1 MNKISS
7 IVNDIFARKKIS
19 RHFTIIVICLSVLVT
34 YAVSSMLIMPAE
46 SVNGKLICD
55 ITEHVHSDECYELVC
70 TQNAL
75 KQTEISLLESISQTS
90 AQTTADITSE
100 TTETTVTT
108 EVVTSQTT
116 LTEVTDKS
124 QISETALL
132 SETSEIAVIASEE
145 TTDISVTESQTETT
159 VSETSVPDTVT
170 SEVSATET
178 TTAHIHTDE
187 CYELICQFEYHVHSD
202 KCYEGG
208 EGAENISLPG
218 FSHNL
223 AGRPLLN
230 DIVTADIANDIVNG
244 GVYKIKNVHSNLYIE
259 VAGDTS
265 KNDANIQQNN
275 YTGTR
280 NHFKLVDQGNGYWK
294 IYTCLNENDEY
305 ALDVSGGS
313 AGNGANIAIY
323 SSKAG
328 DNQLFKIVK
337 NNDNTYSILTKVSN
351 DTSCIEVYNWSTEP
365 SGNIDQ
371 YNCETNNNDGIMKN
385 NNQKFY
391 LEPVVET
398 TGENIKIEA
407 RVIFGDYNDDGT
419 HEYTNVY
426 PNLQLKYRHGNNWNI
441 SYGEKVTATLV
452 EDNTSARKDWCY
464 QYKYTWSVPKIAY
477 GSGESSNNT
486 GYYASIDFNGKENYN
501 IYYLPEKYFGSP
513 GASVPGTFKNEE
525 RHTFFNEDGVIYI
538 FLDPKVDWSCPV
550 NSDGS
555 VKENAFN
562 LTMKKRWDGHNQ
574 GSLKQIA
581 HHKNEKIQIQLQRR
595 NDNGEFSEYV
605 NYDYYN
611 YYYYNDPNGNFID
624 SRDVAY
630 FTDESLLAEKGYQ
643 ITFGDETIYYK
654 DPKKGYIDKTSLAT
668 ARISP
673 PKEYRLKIYYGYDRW
688 NNVVLTLNGDNLPSH
703 FTNGYYY
710 IWNDLPYGMY
720 RVIETRSFID
730 INDNDKF
737 DEGTD
742 IDTSPEYYYMTY
754 PPARDS
760 KGVLHI
766 QNFTNEMK
774 LSVHKEWYGDEDC
787 ETYIPYEYLSG
798 DNKFFSPEVVVELYR
813 SIESGVPVSDGSG
826 YTVNGETLY
835 SVWKTTI
842 NGSQKVDIPSSYL
855 EMYDSKGNK
864 YYYYIREDT
873 NATFRCLNANEYGF
887 VKASNGSYGVPYDEG
902 PENRAFVIK
911 NTPEMQIVVNKQ
923 WLKHENVNAD
933 GVIMDSKVL
942 TEANYNPEVQ
952 FEVYRSKYMVSSLS
966 DSFEEKKYSYT
977 KTDDPGIDFANI
989 VSSLEKM
996 YNTDGNDYFV
1006 TSNQTF
1012 TLTKDNCIDFDTY
1025 YVDTDNTIKPYYYYI
1040 KEKNTDD
1047 YLHAIYSNNTGIYH
1061 SGTNKKVLIQ
1071 NVPEM
1076 KFEVEK
1082 VWYKE
1087 DGKTIDTNNKDEITF
1102 YVLRSDKS
1110 TASNDKDITKDE
1122 NNGGIASKYK
1132 KGPFTTTNLK
1142 YTLPTYESFYVPYR
1156 YDRNS
1161 NKITG
1166 QYYFYIVE
1174 VKKEGNTYIQMESKC
1189 GDEED
1194 YWYYT
1199 SLKFT
1204 NQGTLQLRNKPD
1216 TTVESLTVAVTK
1228 KWYISSNGTEIPNT
1242 TINMPV
1248 KFELYRSTNQGT
1260 PTASNDG
1267 YYVNGSKLE
1276 QITNSTFTIDETGK
1290 ATVNS
1295 AILKKSDGNSKYY
1308 YYVREVQSENFDCIN
1323 DDTNNLGFVHNDSN
1337 VYGIAYSDDSTS
1349 ISFTI
1354 KNVPQI
1360 KIKVDKK
1367 WLDSDGNVDTENNN
1381 EMQFVLLRASEDYTE
1396 EYGKNLA
1403 ITTNGNKYILS
1414 ANASKDFKTVGTFT
1428 TENLSK
1434 TLTVIDS
1441 GDIVPY
1447 KTNSKNEIQKLY
1459 FYVLEINGNNYNTDN
1474 YTVRVLNQAVSWDK
1488 DKDCASISV
1497 INMPNLSLNLEKQW
1511 EGNPE
1516 MSEVNVT
1523 LYRSTDRTKAPQ
1535 NSIIKDSQTAVERS
1549 TVTFSDSD
1557 AFNSYKDYNY
1567 RTANF
1572 TKEILLANNNVEK
1585 VVVKI
1590 PTNTGYPYI
1599 IVHLNDNEYIK
1610 VGRYNGGDFVYE
1622 SNATQMP
1629 TGSFSISNG
1638 YLEVDCTKLQQGV
1651 EDAIYIQN
1659 ASDNPGEYEITIY
1672 YQTDTV
1678 SSTRSLLIDESA
1690 NVSSDVETVGTY
1702 TLTSSE
1708 NWQKT
1713 ISNLPVCDA
1722 NYAPYYYWIVEGSID
1737 SSIESVSYRFVDND
1751 PDTVYCVN
1759 AMSPGSSATLIVK
1772 NKLKVILPE
1781 TGSSGTTNYY
1791 IIGGILLTVGLLSR
1805 CFIKRKT

>member
-1 MNKISS
+1 MYRHFS
-7 IVNDIFARKKIS
+7 IV
-19 RHFTIIVICLSVLVT
+19 VICLCVLVT
-34 YAVSSMLIMPAE
+34 YAVSSILIMPAE

-75 KQTEISLLESISQTS
+75 KQTEISILESISQTS

-170 SEVSATET
+170 SEVSVTET
-178 TTAHIHTDE
+178 TTAHVHTDE

-208 EGAENISLPG
+208 EGAENINLPG

-230 DIVTADIANDIVNG
+230 DIVTTGLADDIVDG
-244 GVYKIKNVHSNLYIE
+244 GVYKIKNKNSGLYLD
-259 VAGDTS
+259 VASDTAGNS
-265 KNDANIQQNN
+265 INIQQAN
-275 YTGTR
+275 YTGAR
-280 NHFKLVDQGNGYWK
+280 NHFKLVSAGDGYWY
-294 IYTCLNENDEY
+294 IYTQLDENDKF
-305 ALDVSGGS
+305 AVDVSGKKTADGT
-313 AGNGANIAIY
+313 NIEIY
-323 SSKAG
+323 TSQNSE
-328 DNQLFKIVK
+328 NQKFKFIK
-337 NNDNTYSILTKVSN
+337 HDEDETYSMLTKITG
-351 DTSCIEVYNWSTEP
+351 DASCIEVEDWSIETG
-365 SGNIDQ
+365 GNIDQ
-371 YNCETNNNDGIMKN
+371 YQCYYNNQTGYQND
-385 NNQKFY
+385 NQKFY

-398 TGENIKIEA
+398 TDENIKIEA

-419 HEYTNVY
+419 HEYADVN
-426 PNLQLKYRHGNNWNI
+426 PKLQLRYRSGNSFPHNVDGQVQAN
-441 SYGEKVTATLV
+441 LV
-452 EDNTSARKDWCY
+452 VDNTSARKDWCY
-464 QYKYTWSVPKIAY
+464 QYKYTWEVPKLAE
-477 GSGESSNNT
+477 GEST
-486 GYYASIDFNGKENYN
+486 GYYVNIDFEGKENYN

-513 GASVPGTFKNEE
+513 GNTDIPKKFKDSEQQ
-525 RHTFFNEDGVIYI
+525 TFFNEDGVIYI

-550 NSDGS
+550 YDDGT
-555 VKENAFN
+555 VKPNNFN

-611 YYYYNDPNGNFID
+611 YHYYNDPNGNFID
-624 SRDVAY
+624 SRDVT
-630 FTDESLLAEKGYQ
+630 FSKDISKENRYQ
-643 ITFGDETIYYK
+643 ITFGDETIDYQDRY
-654 DPKKGYIDKTSLAT
+654 GNYIDKNSLTT

-720 RVIETRSFID
+720 RVIETKSFID
-730 INDNDKF
+730 VNDNDRF
-737 DEGTD
+737 DGED
-742 IDTSPEYYYMTY
+742 IDTSSEYYYMTY

-766 QNFTNEMK
+766 QNFTSEMN
-774 LSVHKEWYGDEDC
+774 LSIHKEWYGDEDG
-787 ETYIPYEYLSG
+787 ESYMPYDDIIS
-798 DNKFFSPEVVVELYR
+798 NSFFDPEVRVALYR
-813 SIESGVPVSDGSG
+813 STKSGVPVASGDG
-826 YTVNGETLY
+826 YTVNGEKLDYIWDTA
-835 SVWKTTI
+835 I
-842 NGSQKVDIPSSYL
+842 NGSQKVDIPSSFL
-855 EMYDSKGNK
+855 EMYSDKDEK
-864 YYYYIREDT
+864 YYYYIREMTD
-873 NATFRCLNANEYGF
+873 ATYRCINANEAGF
-887 VKASNGSYGVPYDEG
+887 VKAPNGSYGVPYDEG

-911 NTPEMQIVVNKQ
+911 NTPDLQIIVDKQ
-923 WLKHENVNAD
+923 WIKHEKLDTKELNFTSQELQD
-933 GVIMDSKVL
+933 
-942 TEANYNPEVQ
+942 ANYELEVE
-952 FEVYRSKYMVSSLS
+952 FEVYRSKSRVDGLS
-966 DSFEEKKYSYT
+966 DSFEEKRYNNPSDKN
-977 KTDDPGIDFANI
+977 IDLAGKM
-989 VSSLEKM
+989 SELEKIM
-996 YNTDGNDYFV
+996 NVNGTDYFTTV
-1006 TSNQTF
+1006 NQKF
-1012 TLTKDNCIDFDTY
+1012 ILSVDDCVDFDTY
-1025 YVDTDNTIKPYYYYI
+1025 YVDSDGTAGPYYYYI
-1040 KEKNTDD
+1040 KEKNTEN
-1047 YLHAIYSNNTGIYH
+1047 YLHTLYVNNDGIFYGEDNVNVSIY
-1061 SGTNKKVLIQ
+1061 
-1071 NVPEM
+1071 NVPKM
-1076 KFEVEK
+1076 HFEVEK
-1082 VWYKE
+1082 VWYKK
-1087 DGKTIDTNNKDEITF
+1087 DGTTIDTNNKDEVTF
-1102 YVLRSDKS
+1102 YVLRSDKPNA
-1110 TASNDKDITKDE
+1110 TADIGKDITIDDE
-1122 NNGGIASKYK
+1122 NKNGIK
-1132 KGPFTTTNLK
+1132 KDFKRGPFTTTNLK
-1142 YTLPTYESFYVPYR
+1142 CTLPTDDPFYVPYKVR
-1156 YDRNS
+1156 DNEV
-1161 NKITG
+1161 KG
-1166 QYYFYIVE
+1166 LYYFYIVE
-1174 VKKEGNTYIQMESKC
+1174 VKKVGDTYVQMNSKC
-1189 GDEED
+1189 GDKED

-1216 TTVESLTVAVTK
+1216 TTVETLTIDVTK
-1228 KWYISSNGTEIPNT
+1228 KWYVFSGGAEIPNA

-1276 QITNSTFTIDETGK
+1276 QITNSTFTIDENGQ

-1295 AILKKSDGNSKYY
+1295 ALLKKSDGNSKYY
-1308 YYVREVQSENFDCIN
+1308 YYIREVQSENFDCIN
-1323 DDTNNLGFVHNDSN
+1323 DDSNNLGFVHNDSN
-1337 VYGIAYSDDSTS
+1337 VYGIAYAENSTS

-1396 EYGKNLA
+1396 KYGKNLA

-1414 ANASKDFKTVGTFT
+1414 TNASKDFKTVGTFT

-1447 KTNSKNEIQKLY
+1447 KTNSNNEIQKLY
-1459 FYVLEINGNNYNTDN
+1459 FYVLEINGDNYNTDN

-1516 MSEVNVT
+1516 MPEVNVT

-1549 TVTFSDSD
+1549 TVTFEANSGH
-1557 AFNSYKDYNY
+1557 NSYKDYNY

-1585 VVVKI
+1585 VVVKT
-1590 PTNTGYPYI
+1590 PTDTGYPWV
-1599 IVHLNDNEYIK
+1599 IVHFNDYEYIK
-1610 VGRYNGGDFVYE
+1610 AGKSNGTFEYQLY
-1622 SNATQMP
+1622 ATQMP

-1659 ASDNPGEYEITIY
+1659 ASSDAGEYEITIY

-1678 SSTRSLLIDESA
+1678 SSTRSLLIDEMPM
-1690 NVSSDVETVGTY
+1690 Y
-1702 TLTSSE
+1702 
-1708 NWQKT
+1708 
-1713 ISNLPVCDA
+1713 LP
-1722 NYAPYYYWIVEGSID
+1722 
-1737 SSIESVSYRFVDND
+1737 
-1751 PDTVYCVN
+1751 
-1759 AMSPGSSATLIVK
+1759 M
-1772 NKLKVILPE
+1772 
-1781 TGSSGTTNYY
+1781 
-1791 IIGGILLTVGLLSR
+1791 
-1805 CFIKRKT
+1805 

>member
-7 IVNDIFARKKIS
+7 VINDIFAKKKIH
-19 RHFTIIVICLSVLVT
+19 RHFIIIFICLGVLVT
-34 YAVSSMLIMPAE
+34 YAVSSILIMPAE

-70 TQNAL
+70 TQDAL
-75 KQTEISLLESISQTS
+75 KHTESSLSESISQTL
-90 AQTTADITSE
+90 AETTADITSE

-108 EVVTSQTT
+108 EAMTSQTT
-116 LTEVTDKS
+116 LTEATGES
-124 QISETALL
+124 QISETAGISVL
-132 SETSEIAVIASEE
+132 VSEE
-145 TTDISVTESQTETT
+145 TTDISATESQTETT
-159 VSETSVPDTVT
+159 
-170 SEVSATET
+170 
-178 TTAHIHTDE
+178 TAHVHTDE

-208 EGAENISLPG
+208 EGAENINLPG

-259 VAGDTS
+259 VAGDTA

-328 DNQLFKIVK
+328 DNQLFKIIK
-337 NNDNTYSILTKVSN
+337 NNDNTYSILTNVSN
-351 DTSCIEVYNWSTEP
+351 DMSCIEVYNWSTEP

-398 TGENIKIEA
+398 NGEKIEIEA

-419 HEYTNVY
+419 HEYADVY
-426 PNLQLKYRHGNNWNI
+426 PKLQLKYRHGNNWNI

-550 NSDGS
+550 NLDGS
-555 VKENAFN
+555 VKENSFN

-595 NDNGEFSEYV
+595 NDNGKFEKYEDK
-605 NYDYYN
+605 NYYN
-611 YYYYNDPNGNFID
+611 YYYYTNENGNFVD
-624 SRDVAY
+624 SRYVTFSTEVSEEDR
-630 FTDESLLAEKGYQ
+630 YQ
-643 ITFGDETIYYK
+643 ITFGDETIDYQ
-654 DPKKGYIDKTSLAT
+654 DQSNRYIDKNSLKT
-668 ARISP
+668 APESP
-673 PKEYRLKIYYGYDRW
+673 PKEYRLKIYYDYKRW
-688 NNVVLTLNGDNLPSH
+688 NDVVLTLNGDNLPSH

-720 RVIETRSFID
+720 RVIETKSFID
-730 INDNDKF
+730 VNDNDRF
-737 DEGTD
+737 DGED
-742 IDTSPEYYYMTY
+742 IDTSSEYYYMTY

-766 QNFTNEMK
+766 QNFTSEMK
-774 LSVHKEWYGDEDC
+774 LSVHKEWYGDADGKS
-787 ETYIPYEYLSG
+787 YMPY
-798 DNKFFSPEVVVELYR
+798 DNIISNSFFNPEVRVALYR
-813 SIESGVPVSDGSG
+813 STKSGVPIASGDG
-826 YTVNGETLY
+826 YTVNGEKLDYIWDTA
-835 SVWKTTI
+835 I

-855 EMYDSKGNK
+855 EMYNDEDEK
-864 YYYYIREDT
+864 YYYYIREMTD
-873 NATFRCLNANEYGF
+873 ATYRCLNANEAGF
-887 VKASNGSYGVPYDEG
+887 VKAPNGNYGVPYDEG

-923 WLKHENVNAD
+923 WIKNEHLNTTNLVLD
-933 GVIMDSKVL
+933 G
-942 TEANYNPEVQ
+942 YNEEIE
-952 FEVYRSKYMVSSLS
+952 FEVYRSKSKISDLS
-966 DSFEEKKYSYT
+966 DPFEEKKYSYS
-977 KTDDPGIDFANI
+977 KEKDPGIDFASI

-996 YNTDGNDYFV
+996 KNVDGTDYFV

-1040 KEKNTDD
+1040 KEKNTDN
-1047 YLHAIYSNNTGIYH
+1047 YLHAIYSNNNGIYNG
-1061 SGTNKKVLIQ
+1061 SSNKTVLLQ
-1071 NVPEM
+1071 NVPM
-1076 KFEVEK
+1076 MHFEVEK

-1087 DGKTIDTNNKDEITF
+1087 DGTTVDTNNKDEVTF
-1102 YVLRSDKS
+1102 WVLRSTDPSADRNKEDDI
-1110 TASNDKDITKDE
+1110 TSNDTQG
-1122 NNGGIASKYK
+1122 NGIDPIYK
-1132 KGPFTTTNLK
+1132 RGPFTTTNLK
-1142 YTLPTYESFYVPYR
+1142 YTLPTYNSFYVPYKVN
-1156 YDRNS
+1156 D
-1161 NKITG
+1161 NKDGTYTAAG

-1174 VKKEGNTYIQMESKC
+1174 VKDADDTYIQMDSVHNEKTAV
-1189 GDEED
+1189 
-1194 YWYYT
+1194 WYNNYLCFT
-1199 SLKFT
+1199 S
-1204 NQGTLQLRNKPD
+1204 QGTLQLRNKPD
-1216 TTVESLTVAVTK
+1216 TTVENLTIDVTK
-1228 KWYISSNGTEIPNT
+1228 KWYISSDGAEIPNA

-1248 KFELYRSTNQGT
+1248 KFELYRSTTLGIPAEYNGVFRL
-1260 PTASNDG
+1260 NDK
-1267 YYVNGSKLE
+1267 NGPVLE
-1276 QITNSTFTIDETGK
+1276 QITNSTFTIDETGQ

-1295 AILKKSDGNSKYY
+1295 ALLKRKNGNDEIYY
-1308 YYVREVQSENFDCIN
+1308 YYIREVQSENFDCIN
-1323 DDTNNLGFVHNDSN
+1323 DDSNDLGFVHNDSN
-1337 VYGIAYSDDSTS
+1337 VYGIAYAENSTS

-1354 KNVPQI
+1354 KNVPKI

-1396 EYGKNLA
+1396 KYGKNLA

-1434 TLTVIDS
+1434 TLTINDS

-1516 MSEVNVT
+1516 MSEVSVT

-1549 TVTFSDSD
+1549 TVTFEANSGH
-1557 AFNSYKDYNY
+1557 NSYKDYNY

-1572 TKEILLANNNVEK
+1572 TKEIPLANNNVEK

-1590 PTNTGYPYI
+1590 PTDTGYPYV
-1599 IVHLNDNEYIK
+1599 IVHLNDYEYIK

-1629 TGSFSISNG
+1629 TGSFSISNS

-1659 ASDNPGEYEITIY
+1659 ASADAGEYEITIY
-1672 YQTDTV
+1672 YKTDTV
-1678 SSTRSLLIDESA
+1678 SSTRSLLIDENA
-1690 NVSSDVETVGTY
+1690 NVSSNVETVGTY
-1702 TLTSSE
+1702 TLKSSE
-1708 NWQKT
+1708 NWRKT
-1713 ISNLPVCDA
+1713 LSNLPVCDT
-1722 NYAPYYYWIVEGSID
+1722 NYAPYYYWIVEESID
-1737 SSIESVSYRFVDND
+1737 SSIESISYRFVDND

-1791 IIGGILLTVGLLSR
+1791 IIGGILITIGLISR
-1805 CFIKRKT
+1805 CFIKRRT